1 MDSRPHRTAA
11 AGGTAHD
18 SYTTIQILVYGSS
31 ALRRRVYRFAAVCPN
46 QPSPSVRAQASCSL
60 LSRNLTVTALGCALI
75 PMQLAVAV
83 GLAPLGLPRVPPS
96 CSRSRTQRAESV
108 TCARGSGTAVQQQPL
123 FWAAQQAP
131 DLPHPYVNHAK
142 TAYSYFLCNKVMFD
156 SLPNFL
162 YFI

>member
-60 LSRNLTVTALGCALI
+60 LSRNLTGGPVC
-75 PMQLAVAV
+75 PQH
-83 GLAPLGLPRVPPS
+83 S

-131 DLPHPYVNHAK
+131 DLPHPYVNHAT
-142 TAYSYFLCNKVMFD
+142 TAYSYFLCNKVMFG